1 MLAYP
6 GRAKGRLTQR
16 LGRLMRPHPGK
27 AAPVLY
33 DVVDP
38 HVPPLARQWR
48 ERKRI
53 YLELTGS
60 HGAKAAA

>member
-1 MLAYP
+1 
-6 GRAKGRLTQR
+6 
-16 LGRLMRPHPGK
+16 
-27 AAPVLY
+27 VLY

-60 HGAKAAA
+60 HGAKVAA